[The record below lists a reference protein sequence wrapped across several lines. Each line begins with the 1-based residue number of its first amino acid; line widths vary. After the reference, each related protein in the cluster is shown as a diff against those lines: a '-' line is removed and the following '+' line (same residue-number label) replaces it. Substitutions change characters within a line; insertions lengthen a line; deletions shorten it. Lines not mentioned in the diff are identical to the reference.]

1 MTVKQSDN
9 LVWKM
14 IDGRGKI
21 AHARRREMHTDFDG
35 GMEGVEWWDSIK
47 RRWKNDIKTD
57 LEKIECEEGHWANK
71 NKLPAI
77 WRTVMDIGIP

>member
-35 GMEGVEWWDSIK
+35 GMEGVE
-47 RRWKNDIKTD
+47 
-57 LEKIECEEGHWANK
+57 
-71 NKLPAI
+71 
-77 WRTVMDIGIP
+77 